1 VPGQITDDEL
11 ICQADEKNTATRVLL
26 SEGKSATVRE
36 LLLRTKFKVS
46 EGDADLAGA
55 LLKDFALLVTP
66 RVVLDVI
73 AKDPDDNHV
82 LACAVA
88 GKADFIVTGDKHL
101 LNLSSLKVSKS

>member
-1 VPGQITDDEL
+1 MLTTSPWL
-11 ICQADEKNTATRVLL
+11 IEEYTHK
-26 SEGKSATVRE
+26 
-36 LLLRTKFKVS
+36 LRTKFKVS